1 MLIKTI
7 PVGHLET
14 NCYIVTDE
22 NTLGCAVI
30 DPGDESNT
38 IMDYLEDNRLSCKAI
53 LLTHGHYDHT
63 TAVPALH
70 RVYPQ
75 ADIYIHQADANG
87 AGSTLFPLTGEVD
100 DLKLYDEGDVIRL
113 GDHEIQV
120 LHTPGHSPGSVTL
133 KVEDVLFTGDT
144 LFAGSC
150 GRTDL
155 PGGDPMEMLA
165 SLRRLGR
172 LEGDY
177 TVYPGH
183 MDSTT
188 LAREKQYNPFIRQ
201 ALR

>member
-1 MLIKTI
+1 MKIQAYVNDGTGLSGEITVRVI
-7 PVGHLET
+7 VPV
-14 NCYIVTDE
+14 
-22 NTLGCAVI
+22 A
-30 DPGDESNT
+30 
-38 IMDYLEDNRLSCKAI
+38 SCWMTK
-53 LLTHGHYDHT
+53 
-63 TAVPALH
+63 PS
-70 RVYPQ
+70 
-75 ADIYIHQADANG
+75 AN
-87 AGSTLFPLTGEVD
+87 LFV
-100 DLKLYDEGDVIRL
+100 
-113 GDHEIQV
+113 
-120 LHTPGHSPGSVTL
+120 
-133 KVEDVLFTGDT
+133 GDT